1 MAQEA
6 SSTDIERCKRHQ
18 WHVVVKAISDPYS
31 RMPKAG
37 VALYENSNANTSLM
51 NEPIVLWK

>member
-18 WHVVVKAISDPYS
+18 WHVVVKATSDPGFQEC
-31 RMPKAG
+31 PKG
-37 VALYENSNANTSLM
+37 VALYENNHANISLM
-51 NEPIVLWK
+51 NEPIVLLK